1 MYVGMEDESYL
12 IKTGIELGTEI
23 EARELRCESLFE
35 VEFETEIEARES
47 LFEIEFGT
55 EIEAR
60 ESLFETFSSSWD
72 VSWRLE
78 VGSRSCLIGRQQGL
92 EDEVLVNP

>member
-35 VEFETEIEARES
+35 VEF
-47 LFEIEFGT
+47 GT

-78 VGSRSCLIGRQQGL
+78 VGSRSCRIGRQQGL
-92 EDEVLVNP
+92 EDEVLVNR